1 MTSLSL
7 HQRHY
12 SPIIPV
18 EDSPWEINWHISWF
32 QLIVV
37 DEIGQVN
44 SHIIKHI
51 MKTFDALPSNPIIIF
66 LGDAHQSL
74 PLITVQGKTNF
85 DSSFFS
91 SLMTR
96 LFKKFELHTSHRSTT
111 LYKEFLDKIRS
122 FNITFDEIKRIFEHT
137 KIPST
142 NKVTGKRI
150 LAIITENPNTIYIA
164 SSHKTKDF
172 INKTVMNYL
181 FRDEEPDIEVIDSSG
196 KCQVYF
202 VGSIGKIINVQST
215 IIAVETARTTV
226 YVYPIYDS
234 HRTYYYPIIPA
245 YCQTALKCQGQTLP
259 HITWAIDRDTIGP
272 GIGYVVLSRVREA
285 RNVEF
290 ATVLTAKHI
299 TPMTIL
305 QS

>member
-1 MTSLSL
+1 ML
-7 HQRHY
+7 
-12 SPIIPV
+12 
-18 EDSPWEINWHISWF
+18 
-32 QLIVV
+32 
-37 DEIGQVN
+37 
-44 SHIIKHI
+44 
-51 MKTFDALPSNPIIIF
+51 
-66 LGDAHQSL
+66 
-74 PLITVQGKTNF
+74 
-85 DSSFFS
+85 
-91 SLMTR
+91 
-96 LFKKFELHTSHRSTT
+96 
-111 LYKEFLDKIRS
+111 
-122 FNITFDEIKRIFEHT
+122 
-137 KIPST
+137 
-142 NKVTGKRI
+142 
-150 LAIITENPNTIYIA
+150 TENRDQMG
-164 SSHKTKDF
+164 SF
-172 INKTVMNYL
+172 MNG
-181 FRDEEPDIEVIDSSG
+181 V
-196 KCQVYF
+196 
-202 VGSIGKIINVQST
+202 IGKIINVQST